1 MQVIRQQPTLESE
14 LSVLYERQDRLV
26 SLIQCME
33 RYQLCTVPSKAKTPV
48 RDIADRLGCHH
59 AK

>member
-1 MQVIRQQPTLESE
+1 MQVIRQQSTMKSE
-14 LSVLYERQDRLV
+14 LSVLYKRQDRLV

-33 RYQLCTVPSKAKTPV
+33 QYQLCIVPSKARTPG
-48 RDIADRLGCHH
+48 RNTAGRPRCHR